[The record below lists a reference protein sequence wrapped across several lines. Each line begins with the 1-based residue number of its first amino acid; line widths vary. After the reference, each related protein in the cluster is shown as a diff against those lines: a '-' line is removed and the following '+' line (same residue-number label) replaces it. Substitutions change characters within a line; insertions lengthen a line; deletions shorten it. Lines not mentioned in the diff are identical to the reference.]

1 MLDRHNHEDEVYLP
15 VITPRYSYTHDAI
28 HFGEAQIADAKH
40 LLADVD
46 YDMIIGTGLSGGL
59 VIPKLAD
66 ALGVDWGIVR
76 KEEEQSHRERRVE
89 GTRFGRKWVFVDDF
103 VATGATRERVQR
115 EVENYTR
122 DRNIKTRYAGTLSY
136 RRAVFHPA
144 GIEIDEETW

>member
-1 MLDRHNHEDEVYLP
+1 MLDRHNHEDEIYLP
-15 VITPRYSYTHDAI
+15 EITPRYSYTHDAI
-28 HFGEAQIADAKH
+28 YFGEAQIADAKS

-76 KEEEQSHRERRVE
+76 KEEEESHRERRVE

-103 VATGATRERVQR
+103 VASGATRRRVKAEVQR
-115 EVENYTR
+115 YCR
-122 DRNIKTRYAGTLSY
+122 DRGITTEYAGTYSY
-136 RRAVFHPA
+136 RNSRFTKPERE
-144 GIEIDEETW
+144 GEDEW